1 MTSKARELVDYLGG
15 STSLAVVCHDNP
27 DPDCL
32 ASALGLREIADAA
45 GVSDVVIYYSG
56 EISHQE
62 NRAFVNLLD
71 VALETYDDDSFDV
84 HDTVAFVDHS
94 GVGVN
99 NQVPPD
105 VEVDVVVDHHE
116 SEEEVAAEFVDLR
129 QEYGATTTMVVE
141 YLRELEL
148 EPPANTAT
156 ALMFGIRTETLAFLR
171 ETGVREY
178 EAAAFLQEYL
188 DPDVLKE
195 MTRPALSPQT
205 LDTIGEAISSREV
218 RASALVSCVGVTGER
233 DALPQAADYLM
244 QLEGVATVLVFGVVD
259 DVIHL
264 SARTEDSRVNV
275 DSLMRDAFDDVGS
288 AGGHREM
295 AGAQIPLGVFGEL
308 ASDEDKLVELMAQR
322 VSGRFF
328 DAMNLE
334 EDTDEDEESD

>member
-1 MTSKARELVDYLGG
+1 MPSKAKELMDYLED

-32 ASALGLREIADAA
+32 ASALGLREIAEEA
-45 GVSDVVIYYSG
+45 GVSEVVIYYSG
-56 EISHQE
+56 EVSHQE

-71 VALETYDDDSFDV
+71 VELQRYSDDSFDG

-94 GVGVN
+94 VAGVN
-99 NQVPPD
+99 NQVPAE

-116 SEEEVAAEFVDLR
+116 SEDGVEADFVDLR
-129 QEYGATTTMVVE
+129 QDYGATTTMLVE
-141 YLRELEL
+141 YFVELEL
-148 EPPANTAT
+148 EPEAKTAT

-171 ETGVREY
+171 DTSAREY
-178 EAAAFLQEYL
+178 EAAAYLQRHL
-188 DPDVLKE
+188 DPDVLTE

-205 LDTIGEAISSREV
+205 LDTIGDAISEREV

-244 QLEGVATVLVFGVVD
+244 QLEGIATVLVFGVVD

-275 DSLMRDAFDDVGS
+275 DAVMREAFDDVGS

-308 ASDEDKLVELMAQR
+308 ANDEKKLVNLMAQR
-322 VSGRFF
+322 VSKRFF

-334 EDTDEDEESD
+334 SDEDKVDD

>member
-1 MTSKARELVDYLGG
+1 MPSKAQELHSYLME

-32 ASALGLREIADAA
+32 ASAIGLREIARHADV
-45 GVSDVVIYYSG
+45 GEVVIYYAG

-71 VALETYDDDSFDV
+71 VELERYSTDSFGN

-94 GVGVN
+94 KPGVN
-99 NQVPPD
+99 NQLPPEI
-105 VEVDVVVDHHE
+105 EVDVVVDHHE
-116 SEEEVAAEFVDLR
+116 LDEEVEAGFVDVR
-129 QEYGATTTMVVE
+129 ESYGATTTIFVE
-141 YLRELEL
+141 YLQELEL
-148 EPPANTAT
+148 QPEANTAT
-156 ALMFGIRTETLAFLR
+156 ALAFGIRAETLAFLR
-171 ETGVREY
+171 DTSELEL
-178 EAAAFLQEYL
+178 EAAAYLQKFLDQS
-188 DPDVLKE
+188 VLKE

-205 LDTIGEAISSREV
+205 LDTIGDAISRREV

-259 DVIHL
+259 DTIHL

-275 DSLMRDAFDDVGS
+275 DSVMREAFEDVGS

-308 ASDEDKLVELMAQR
+308 ADDEERLVELVSQR
-322 VSGRFF
+322 VSKRFF
-328 DAMNLE
+328 GAMNLE
-334 EDTDEDEESD
+334 EDSGDEDD